1 MKNTFVKQTIEE
13 SVRSVL
19 TDSKALLQ
27 FALTSVIDAIR
38 RIPYGYNNLL
48 VSNTSILSTSIPAQD
63 LLLPHIEDYN
73 DMILDESKS
82 FSRHY

>member
-38 RIPYGYNNLL
+38 RNPYRYN
-48 VSNTSILSTSIPAQD
+48 II
-63 LLLPHIEDYN
+63 I
-73 DMILDESKS
+73 
-82 FSRHY
+82 F